1 MSDAYK
7 PFHTSSRLA
16 EISRALNKKSASGD
30 LVASSNATLGSRHA
44 SKPAGHASYSQA
56 DINGAA
62 GIHGVD
68 AAAQLLTS
76 SAFEKLWRD
85 ACVNVYG
92 PTLEQDLGT
101 AAVWERSA
109 QAQYNT
115 REVTG
120 ASRDANW
127 HDEVESALS
136 RNGCDAEDAAAL
148 SSVLGK
154 SWDDDVKRLFVARD
168 DNVSEQTKREGAT
181 THTRKKRTR

>member
-1 MSDAYK
+1 MGYFD
-7 PFHTSSRLA
+7 
-16 EISRALNKKSASGD
+16 
-30 LVASSNATLGSRHA
+30 
-44 SKPAGHASYSQA
+44 
-56 DINGAA
+56 
-62 GIHGVD
+62 GVLKND
-68 AAAQLLTS
+68 
-76 SAFEKLWRD
+76 
-85 ACVNVYG
+85 
-92 PTLEQDLGT
+92 
-101 AAVWERSA
+101 SA

-136 RNGCDAEDAAAL
+136 RNGGDAEDAAAL

-168 DNVSEQTKREGAT
+168 DNVSEQSKLEGAT